1 MKAKYQARAFC
12 LSCDRKVVIEDAT
25 QCGSRISGTCNFCD
39 RKVSTLRIK
48 ECTDPKPYTKK
59 VKTRA
64 MLKKAEAKATKK
76 QIARMR
82 EYDWV

>member
-1 MKAKYQARAFC
+1 MKAKYQASAYC
-12 LSCDRKVVIEDAT
+12 LHCKRKVTIEDAT
-25 QCGSRISGTCNFCD
+25 QCGSRISGTCPWCD
-39 RKVSTLRIK
+39 KKVSVLRIK
-48 ECTDPKPYTKK
+48 ECESPKPFTKK